1 MSRDDLIKRLRNGC
15 GDEDVAAAADMLE
28 RDAQVIAGLTIEL
41 ENQRKNVALYERMLE
56 AKVKKRKHS

>member
-41 ENQRKNVALYERMLE
+41 ENLMKLVAVYERILQP
-56 AKVKKRKHS
+56 KVEKRKHS